1 MDGCVNFYR
10 KLIQYKAGLRYMDG
24 EYFLGL
30 DKIQT
35 ISNDQPQELWLL
47 VEDFEEVVRYETYN

>member
-1 MDGCVNFYR
+1 
-10 KLIQYKAGLRYMDG
+10 MDG